1 MLVVPHK
8 EDLHTIFLMVNEI
21 QLSLGDLGWIEGKSL
36 EQNREHGTAKGVDV
50 CVVNQVLRLLF
61 DFWCLIL
68 RGADNAALFC
78 ANLVRMAKINECHLI
93 LIEEHHIVR
102 FDVAVSEISSCMH
115 FVESFTNLAT

>member
-21 QLSLGDLGWIEGKSL
+21 QLSLGDLGWIEGETL
-36 EQNREHGTAKGVDV
+36 EHDREHGTTKGVDV
-50 CVVNQVLRLLF
+50 CVINQVLRLLF

-68 RGADNAALFC
+68 RGADNAALLC
-78 ANLVRMAKINECHLI
+78 ANFVRMAKIYECHLI

-102 FDVAVSEISSCMH
+102 FDVAVS
-115 FVESFTNLAT
+115 